1 LKLGKKRVT
10 RRRPRGTSLRAAT
23 GFEDFVQFVD
33 DELVLIVGKMT
44 IGIEFLEFSGD
55 GFRASIAIFFDMGSF
70 AAGAGEGMDKACEGP
85 SVAAQFIVEIATL
98 EAHGHKD
105 PRDGELESAFIE
117 FSDVKII
124 QEINRRFLVGT
135 KALDPVLL
143 EEPVLVGG
151 AGVPIRDVF

>member
-1 LKLGKKRVT
+1 MKLGKKRIT
-10 RRRPRGTSLRAAT
+10 RRRPRGTARGAAAD
-23 GFEDFVQFVD
+23 FEDFVHLVSE
-33 DELVLIVGKMT
+33 ELVLAIGKMT
-44 IGIEFLEFSGD
+44 IGIEFLEFSGG

-70 AAGAGEGMDKACEGP
+70 VTGAGEGMDKACEGP
-85 SVAAQFIVEIATL
+85 SIAAQFIVEVATL

-124 QEINRRFLVGT
+124 QEIKRRFLVGT
-135 KALDPVLL
+135 EALDPVLL

-151 AGVPIRDVF
+151 ARVPIRDVF